1 MIREHTIAISC
12 IGSGV
17 GQSVI
22 NSLRLTSLP
31 IRTVGLGTNPFAY
44 GAYDCDVYDYTP
56 TIYSEGYVDKLI
68 GKCKEHSVDLIV
80 PGLDDEALIFA
91 QNEEEFKKADIK
103 TICSD
108 EKLISLCRDKKRM
121 CQELN
126 KVVDVFVKSY
136 DKDKLD
142 EQIQSGKVK
151 FPLIAKPRGGFASRG
166 VEIILSRDDLNKIDD
181 NHIIQELAIP
191 AENDPNRESY
201 LKQVKKIINPQV
213 SEISIQLVYDPE
225 QRLMGK
231 MASFNKLRNGVPVE
245 ILPYENK
252 SIWEAI
258 DALTPELLRLGLC
271 GPINIQGRL
280 TDSGLKL
287 FEMNPRFT
295 GISGL
300 RALMG
305 FNEVEAC
312 VKEWL
317 NIEAGKN
324 KLCFNYSRFG
334 MRQTADKSLPI
345 VRNKKVSALSKKL
358 NQFTRSK
365 TKKVLITGATGYLG
379 QNLINSL
386 SGDSEFEIWAFGR
399 DKSRSKKILTD
410 KPERIYDLN
419 DLENGNIHF
428 GNLDVLLHMGFARPH
443 KNNDEIAR
451 SLKFTHE
458 IFIRAA
464 RHQVP
469 AIINISSQSV
479 YGLENEP
486 LWTEEIPVYPSS
498 PYAQAKYAS
507 ELILASLHE
516 MNEQLF
522 HTSIRLGSL
531 AGGAPGLIEN
541 DFLSKMTKQ
550 ALDGEDLTVVGGDQQ
565 MERLDIR
572 DAVSGITRL
581 LKTDPKEFH
590 SVYNFG
596 AGVTYS
602 LLDIAN
608 KIKTSVTE
616 KTGNSNMKINIRKT
630 DAKPMKF
637 GMDSTKLLR
646 DLDWNPQHSLKDTIE
661 SLIKYF

>member
-1 MIREHTIAISC
+1 
-12 IGSGV
+12 
-17 GQSVI
+17 
-22 NSLRLTSLP
+22 
-31 IRTVGLGTNPFAY
+31 
-44 GAYDCDVYDYTP
+44 
-56 TIYSEGYVDKLI
+56 
-68 GKCKEHSVDLIV
+68 
-80 PGLDDEALIFA
+80 
-91 QNEEEFKKADIK
+91 
-103 TICSD
+103 
-108 EKLISLCRDKKRM
+108 
-121 CQELN
+121 
-126 KVVDVFVKSY
+126 
-136 DKDKLD
+136 
-142 EQIQSGKVK
+142 
-151 FPLIAKPRGGFASRG
+151 
-166 VEIILSRDDLNKIDD
+166 
-181 NHIIQELAIP
+181 
-191 AENDPNRESY
+191 
-201 LKQVKKIINPQV
+201 
-213 SEISIQLVYDPE
+213 
-225 QRLMGK
+225 
-231 MASFNKLRNGVPVE
+231 
-245 ILPYENK
+245 
-252 SIWEAI
+252 
-258 DALTPELLRLGLC
+258 
-271 GPINIQGRL
+271 
-280 TDSGLKL
+280 
-287 FEMNPRFT
+287 
-295 GISGL
+295 
-300 RALMG
+300 
-305 FNEVEAC
+305 
-312 VKEWL
+312 
-317 NIEAGKN
+317 
-324 KLCFNYSRFG
+324 
-334 MRQTADKSLPI
+334 
-345 VRNKKVSALSKKL
+345 
-358 NQFTRSK
+358 
-365 TKKVLITGATGYLG
+365 
-379 QNLINSL
+379 
-386 SGDSEFEIWAFGR
+386 
-399 DKSRSKKILTD
+399 
-410 KPERIYDLN
+410 
-419 DLENGNIHF
+419 
-428 GNLDVLLHMGFARPH
+428 
-443 KNNDEIAR
+443 
-451 SLKFTHE
+451 
-458 IFIRAA
+458 
-464 RHQVP
+464 VP